1 MGFRLNIKAK
11 FIMLTNVLVVASLI
25 VLGVVSFQNSQKGLD
40 DLGATNL
47 QNSVELYLDL
57 IAVMNEQVEK
67 GASR

>member
-40 DLGATNL
+40 DLGADPIYKT
-47 QNSVELYLDL
+47 
-57 IAVMNEQVEK
+57 A
-67 GASR
+67 